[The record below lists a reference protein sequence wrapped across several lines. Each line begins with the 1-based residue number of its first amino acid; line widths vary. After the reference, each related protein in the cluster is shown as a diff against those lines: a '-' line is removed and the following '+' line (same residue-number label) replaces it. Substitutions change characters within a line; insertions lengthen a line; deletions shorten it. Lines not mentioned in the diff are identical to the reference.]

1 MGKRTLWTGIAL
13 GAVAG
18 GLTALLDKDAR
29 KYVKDTAV
37 QAKST
42 TEFYI
47 NNPSLTVSKVK
58 GTVKTLNENL
68 AKGAESAM
76 NALDKYE
83 KSLNE
88 EAHND
93 EYIDIV
99 E

>member
-18 GLTALLDKDAR
+18 GLTALLDKDVR
-29 KYVKDTAV
+29 KHVKNSCV

-42 TEFYI
+42 TEFYL
-47 NNPSLTVSKVK
+47 NNPSLTVSKVR
-58 GTVKTLNENL
+58 GSVRTLNENL
-68 AKGAESAM
+68 AKGADTAM

-83 KSLNE
+83 KSLDKKE
-88 EAHND
+88 DND
-93 EYIDIV
+93 DYIDLP